1 MAISKTHLMNKKNP
15 SALITGISGQDG
27 TYLAELLLRKNYKIT
42 GITRNIK
49 TTKEKLPF
57 ALKNRIDLVSWNY
70 IDQKKIIKILLNSHP
85 DEVYNFAAYSSGVGM
100 YDNPIDICKVNG
112 LSVTL
117 ILEAIRL
124 VDPDIRFCQASSSE
138 MFGYI
143 EDSPQSEFTRFKPRS
158 PYGAAK
164 LYAHAMIEIYRQQY
178 GLFACSAILFN
189 HESPRRGLEFVTRK
203 ITHGAAMIKLGQE
216 NKLHLG
222 NLEACRD
229 WGYAGDYVY
238 AMSLMVSHSEAGDYV
253 VATGKIH
260 SVRDFCKI
268 AFNHLGLDYLDYI
281 HVDKSI
287 SRPSESYPLV
297 GNRNK
302 AESTLGWAPKINFK
316 DLVIMM
322 VDADMQTLS
331 KKYLK

>member
-1 MAISKTHLMNKKNP
+1 MNEKNP
-15 SALITGISGQDG
+15 CALITGISGQDG
-27 TYLAELLLRKNYKIT
+27 TYLAELLLKKNYKII
-42 GITRNIK
+42 GITRNIE

-57 ALKNRIDLVSWNY
+57 ELKNRIDLVSWDFTN
-70 IDQKKIIKILLNSHP
+70 QQKIINILLDSHP
-85 DEVYNFAAYSSGVGM
+85 NEIYNFAAYTSGVGM
-100 YDNPIDICKVNG
+100 YDNPIDISKING

-124 VDPDIRFCQASSSE
+124 IDPDIRFCQASSSE
-138 MFGYI
+138 MYGYI
-143 EDSPQSEFTRFKPRS
+143 EDSPQSELTRFKPRS

-216 NKLHLG
+216 KKLHLG

-229 WGYAGDYVY
+229 WGYARDYVY

-253 VATGKIH
+253 VATEKIH
-260 SVRDFCKI
+260 SVREFCKI
-268 AFNHLGLDYLDYI
+268 AFNHLGLNYLDYI
-281 HVDKSI
+281 YVDKSI
-287 SRPSESYPLV
+287 YRPSESYQLV
-297 GNRNK
+297 GNSNK
-302 AESTLGWAPKINFK
+302 AERTLGWVPKINFK
-316 DLVIMM
+316 ELVCMM
-322 VDADMQTLS
+322 VDSDMQTLS

>member
-1 MAISKTHLMNKKNP
+1 MNEKNP
-15 SALITGISGQDG
+15 CALITGISGQDG
-27 TYLAELLLRKNYKIT
+27 TYLAELLLRKNYKII
-42 GITRNIK
+42 GITRNIE

-57 ALKNRIDLVSWNY
+57 ELKNRIDLVSWDFTN
-70 IDQKKIIKILLNSHP
+70 QQKIIDILLDNHP
-85 DEVYNFAAYSSGVGM
+85 DAIYNLAAYSSGVGM
-100 YDNPIDICKVNG
+100 YDNPIDISKING

-124 VDPDIRFCQASSSE
+124 IDPDIRFCQASSSE
-138 MFGYI
+138 MYGYI
-143 EDSPQSEFTRFKPRS
+143 EDSPQSELTRFKPRS

-216 NKLHLG
+216 KKLHLG

-253 VATGKIH
+253 VATEKIH

-268 AFNHLGLDYLDYI
+268 AFNHLGLNYLDYI

-287 SRPSESYPLV
+287 CRPSEPYQLV
-297 GNRNK
+297 GNSNK
-302 AESTLGWAPKINFK
+302 AERTLGWVPKINFK
-316 DLVIMM
+316 ELVCMM
-322 VDADMQTLS
+322 VDSDMQTLS